1 MDLKKLEGIIE
12 GLLFASG
19 DRLSLEKICEIAGI
33 DKKAARLV
41 INNMVVNY
49 NNNPSRGITIREINN
64 GYQLCSKPELYEY
77 VKVLFEPK
85 QKSGLSQAAFETLAI
100 IAYNRP
106 ITKAKIEQI
115 RGVNSDSAVAKL
127 IEKNLVREAGRLDA
141 PGKPILYETTEE
153 FFRSFGYSSDRDL
166 PIFEMNEIQEMSE
179 PALEASEELNSTDT
193 ENGTGTEAANNSGT
207 EAESSSAT
215 EAESISN
222 IEADDI

>member
-33 DKKAARLV
+33 DKKTAKLV
-41 INNMVVNY
+41 INNMIVNY
-49 NNNPSRGITIREINN
+49 NNDPSRGITIREISN
-64 GYQLCSKPELYEY
+64 GYQLCSKPELYDY

-100 IAYNRP
+100 IAFNRP

-115 RGVNSDSAVAKL
+115 RGVNSDSAIAKL
-127 IEKNLVREAGRLDA
+127 MERNLIKEAGRLDA

-153 FFRSFGYSSDRDL
+153 FFRSFGYKSDSDL
-166 PIFEMNEIQEMSE
+166 PIFEMNEIPEVVE
-179 PALEASEELNSTDT
+179 P
-193 ENGTGTEAANNSGT
+193 GTEGKNEDSEHITDESNNT
-207 EAESSSAT
+207 EHL
-215 EAESISN
+215 
-222 IEADDI
+222 

>member
-19 DRLSLEKICEIAGI
+19 DRLSLEKICEVAGV
-33 DKKAARLV
+33 DKKTVKLV
-41 INNMVVNY
+41 INNMIVNY
-49 NNNPSRGITIREINN
+49 NENPARGITIREINN

-100 IAYNRP
+100 IAFNRP

-115 RGVNSDSAVAKL
+115 RGVNSDSAIAKL
-127 IEKNLVREAGRLDA
+127 LERNLIREAGRLDA

-153 FFRSFGYSSDRDL
+153 FFRSFGYKSDSDL
-166 PIFEMNEIQEMSE
+166 PIFEMNEIPEVVE
-179 PALEASEELNSTDT
+179 PRQDENNTDDKNEENVNS
-193 ENGTGTEAANNSGT
+193 
-207 EAESSSAT
+207 
-215 EAESISN
+215 
-222 IEADDI
+222 

>member
-19 DRLSLEKICEIAGI
+19 DRLSLEKICEVAGV
-33 DKKAARLV
+33 DKKTVKLV
-41 INNMVVNY
+41 INNMIVNY
-49 NNNPSRGITIREINN
+49 NENPARGITIREINN

-100 IAYNRP
+100 IAFNRP

-115 RGVNSDSAVAKL
+115 RGVNSDSAIAKL
-127 IEKNLVREAGRLDA
+127 LERNLIREAGRLDA

-153 FFRSFGYSSDRDL
+153 FFRSFGYKSDSDL
-166 PIFEMNEIQEMSE
+166 PIFEMNEIPEVVE
-179 PALEASEELNSTDT
+179 PIQD
-193 ENGTGTEAANNSGT
+193 ENN
-207 EAESSSAT
+207 
-215 EAESISN
+215 
-222 IEADDI
+222 

>member
-19 DRLSLEKICEIAGI
+19 DRLSLEKICEVAGV
-33 DKKAARLV
+33 DKKTVKLV
-41 INNMVVNY
+41 INNMIVNY
-49 NNNPSRGITIREINN
+49 NENPARGITIREINN

-100 IAYNRP
+100 IAFNRP

-115 RGVNSDSAVAKL
+115 RGVNSDSAIAKL
-127 IEKNLVREAGRLDA
+127 LERNLIREAGRLDA

-153 FFRSFGYSSDRDL
+153 FFRSFGYKSDSDL
-166 PIFEMNEIQEMSE
+166 PIFEMNEIPEVVE
-179 PALEASEELNSTDT
+179 PRQDENNTDEKNEENE
-193 ENGTGTEAANNSGT
+193 ENEENENN
-207 EAESSSAT
+207 
-215 EAESISN
+215 
-222 IEADDI
+222 

>member
-19 DRLSLEKICEIAGI
+19 DRISLEKICEIAGI
-33 DKKAARLV
+33 DKKVAKLV
-41 INNMVVNY
+41 INNMIVNY
-49 NNNPSRGITIREINN
+49 NDNPSRGITIREISN

-115 RGVNSDSAVAKL
+115 RGVNSDSAVTKL
-127 IEKNLVREAGRLDA
+127 IEKNLVKEAGRLDA

-153 FFRSFGYSSDRDL
+153 FFRSFGYKSDSDL
-166 PIFEMNEIQEMSE
+166 PIFEMNEIQEMYE
-179 PALEASEELNSTDT
+179 PGSGER
-193 ENGTGTEAANNSGT
+193 SGT
-207 EAESSSAT
+207 SDMGTDDSKGDGEEGNSSIVT
-215 EAESISN
+215 EVNNDADLNGSN
-222 IEADDI
+222 DMK

>member
-1 MDLKKLEGIIE
+1 MDLKKIEGIIE

-33 DKKAARLV
+33 DKKTAKLV
-41 INNMVVNY
+41 INNMIVNY
-49 NNNPSRGITIREINN
+49 NNDPARGITIREISN

-100 IAYNRP
+100 IAFNRP

-115 RGVNSDSAVAKL
+115 RGVNSDSAIAKL
-127 IEKNLVREAGRLDA
+127 MERNLIKEAGRLDA

-153 FFRSFGYSSDRDL
+153 FFRSFGYKSDSDL
-166 PIFEMNEIQEMSE
+166 PIFEMNEIPEVV
-179 PALEASEELNSTDT
+179 EL
-193 ENGTGTEAANNSGT
+193 GTEGKNEDDEYKNEDSEHVIDESPKT
-207 EAESSSAT
+207 EVL
-215 EAESISN
+215 
-222 IEADDI
+222 

>member
-19 DRLSLEKICEIAGI
+19 DRISLEKICEIAGV
-33 DKKAARLV
+33 DKKAAKLV

-49 NNNPSRGITIREINN
+49 NNNPSRGIAIREISN
-64 GYQLCSKPELYEY
+64 GYQLCSKPELYDY

-85 QKSGLSQAAFETLAI
+85 QKSGLSQAAFETLSI

-115 RGVNSDSAVAKL
+115 RGVNSDSAVTKL
-127 IEKNLVREAGRLDA
+127 IEKNLVKEAGRLDA

-153 FFRSFGYSSDRDL
+153 FFRSFGYKSDSDL
-166 PIFEMNEIQEMSE
+166 PIFEMNEIPEMIE
-179 PALEASEELNSTDT
+179 FGEDGNNETTDTTNTTDTTDTSTD
-193 ENGTGTEAANNSGT
+193 
-207 EAESSSAT
+207 ESQS
-215 EAESISN
+215 E
-222 IEADDI
+222 

>member
-33 DKKAARLV
+33 DKKAAKLV
-41 INNMVVNY
+41 INNMIVNY
-49 NNNPSRGITIREINN
+49 NSNPSRGITIREIGN
-64 GYQLCSKPELYEY
+64 GYQLCSKPELYDY
-77 VKVLFEPK
+77 VKVMFEPK

-115 RGVNSDSAVAKL
+115 RGVNSDSAVTKL
-127 IEKNLVREAGRLDA
+127 IEKNLVKEAGRLDA

-153 FFRSFGYSSDRDL
+153 FFRSFGYKSDSDL
-166 PIFEMNEIQEMSE
+166 PIFEMNEIPEI
-179 PALEASEELNSTDT
+179 LESNMEVSNEDNCQELN
-193 ENGTGTEAANNSGT
+193 ENSQT
-207 EAESSSAT
+207 
-215 EAESISN
+215 
-222 IEADDI
+222 